1 MPYTQTGMNLNPLFT
16 SSTSFRPSSGGELAL
31 FLLSGIPLVHGWL
44 VDPDSPAARAMMEE
58 RTEDYDSAVALIAE
72 ADHLAGGMLVQVE
85 EVIKEGE
92 PGPSTGGH
100 RKNGNAKKRRSLT
113 PEDRRKVRNGL
124 SFGFFWFFLVR
135 SLMIP

>member
-1 MPYTQTGMNLNPLFT
+1 
-16 SSTSFRPSSGGELAL
+16 
-31 FLLSGIPLVHGWL
+31 
-44 VDPDSPAARAMMEE
+44 MMEE

-124 SFGFFWFFLVR
+124 SFCFFCFFLVR